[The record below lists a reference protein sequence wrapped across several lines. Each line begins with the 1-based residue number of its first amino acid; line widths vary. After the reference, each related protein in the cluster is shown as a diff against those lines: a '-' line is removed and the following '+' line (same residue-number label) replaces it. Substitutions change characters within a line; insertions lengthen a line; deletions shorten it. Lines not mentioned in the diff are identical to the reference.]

1 MDSSHNPFSVF
12 PIRVENLLFNG
23 GEIMNHA
30 TKEDQFLFHHYVDY
44 VASIMVPFENPHGP
58 SNPWKVF
65 YPCVSLRYLLP
76 GEKALYHAIIA
87 HSAFN
92 LANLGP
98 DNASSMRLRSA
109 TKHYNISIQYVNES
123 IGSVNRDSASTLA
136 AIMTLMMAEVSIFL
150 NLKLFF

>member
-1 MDSSHNPFSVF
+1 MGASHSPFSVF
-12 PIRVENLLFNG
+12 PLKVESIWSNG
-23 GEIMNHA
+23 GRNMNHA
-30 TKEDQFLFHHYVDY
+30 TNEDRLLFHHYVDY

-65 YPCVSLRYLLP
+65 YPSVSLRYLLP

-92 LANLGP
+92 MANLGP
-98 DNASSMRLRSA
+98 ENLKSMRLRSA

-136 AIMTLMMAEVSIFL
+136 AIMTLMMAEVSPFAEFL
-150 NLKLFF
+150 GR